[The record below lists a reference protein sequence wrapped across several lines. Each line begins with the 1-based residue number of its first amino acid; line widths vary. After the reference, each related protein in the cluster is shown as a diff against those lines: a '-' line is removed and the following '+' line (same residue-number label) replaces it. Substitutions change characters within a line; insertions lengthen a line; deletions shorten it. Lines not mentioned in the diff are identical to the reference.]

1 MKATSCRALKAG
13 ARAYIL
19 KNSAEADLIRAVR
32 TVADGKSF
40 FSPVI
45 SKMLLEDYVRQI
57 RDKHVEDSYDL
68 LTPREREILQLVAEG
83 RTNKEVAN
91 LLHLSV
97 YTVDAH
103 RGNILQKLNLHGVPE
118 LILYAVRKGNH
129 SVAVATGIGRV
140 TPQQYRVPLPGADWT
155 SNWPSE
161 LSDPLFHPQHA
172 QAARPVGVKPASVVF
187 DAQKQRAVV
196 LAHRDYGALRPGMTG
211 HVLQRLLH
219 DTVNARAHFVRER
232 IRHIFGG
239 NRNLDAAAAGDFAR
253 LPFQRRDQAQIVQH
267 GRAQQ
272 KGDIPNGVHA
282 RIGETSNVVQVSK
295 TDGVIRLDPFGQIG
309 GIHQHAFRVCP
320 T

>member
-1 MKATSCRALKAG
+1 MTPIRIVLADDHTIIRSGLRLLLEQQADFRVVGEASDGREAVELVAKQHPEVAVLDIGMPQLNGIEATRQIASQEPDTKVVILSMHQDEGYVLKALKAG

-68 LTPREREILQLVAEG
+68 LTPREREVLQLLAEG

-118 LILYAVRKGNH
+118 LVLYAVRKG
-129 SVAVATGIGRV
+129 II
-140 TPQQYRVPLPGADWT
+140 Q
-155 SNWPSE
+155 
-161 LSDPLFHPQHA
+161 
-172 QAARPVGVKPASVVF
+172 
-187 DAQKQRAVV
+187 
-196 LAHRDYGALRPGMTG
+196 
-211 HVLQRLLH
+211 
-219 DTVNARAHFVRER
+219 
-232 IRHIFGG
+232 
-239 NRNLDAAAAGDFAR
+239 
-253 LPFQRRDQAQIVQH
+253 
-267 GRAQQ
+267 
-272 KGDIPNGVHA
+272 
-282 RIGETSNVVQVSK
+282 
-295 TDGVIRLDPFGQIG
+295 
-309 GIHQHAFRVCP
+309 
-320 T
+320 